1 MRDYGTVDRP
11 IQNAGQPGRVAAM
24 GFSGRTDRS
33 AWSRKQGCSDVPGIV
48 IAFGA
53 GADATGPRVPA
64 LRAFVYGE
72 KLPTSPTLP
81 FGRWKQ
87 AS

>member
-1 MRDYGTVDRP
+1 MNFTGQTNRTAPSKRP
-11 IQNAGQPGRVAAM
+11 
-24 GFSGRTDRS
+24 
-33 AWSRKQGCSDVPGIV
+33 GCSDAPGIV

-53 GADATGPRVPA
+53 PSDNAGPRVPA